1 MVMPNQARAANPS
14 RTPIPA
20 DLGGITGL
28 NPMVL
33 MAAMLEAKANGC
45 ACRPCVTLRRTG
57 DMIQSTFLG
66 IAESTPQ

>member
-1 MVMPNQARAANPS
+1 MVMPNQARVPAPS
-14 RTPIPA
+14 RTAQPA